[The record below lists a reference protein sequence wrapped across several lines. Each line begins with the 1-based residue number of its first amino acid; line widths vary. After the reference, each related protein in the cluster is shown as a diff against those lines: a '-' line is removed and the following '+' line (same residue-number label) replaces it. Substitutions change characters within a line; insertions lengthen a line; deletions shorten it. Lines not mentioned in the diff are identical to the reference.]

1 MDRELQLIK
10 FFCDA
15 DDFWK
20 IFRPGWEGHL
30 IENQEHVVHSSLAVS
45 EIIAIVAFYHHSG
58 FKTFKHYFIL
68 YLKPVLKKFFPS
80 ISSYSR
86 FIELIKTVL
95 IPIFFFLQTLLGEC
109 SGVSF
114 IDSTPLQVCH
124 NLRIKSHKTFKGIAK
139 RGKSSIGW
147 FFGFK
152 LHIVINETGELL
164 AWMLTSGNVSDRA
177 SVENLSKN
185 LFGKL
190 FGDRGYISS
199 ELFNKLFKS
208 GVTLVTKIRSNM
220 KNRLMSLVDKIL
232 LRKRGLVD
240 SVNATLKEECN
251 IEHSRHR
258 SPLNFLIHLMGALI
272 GYCYL
277 EKKPAIRIS
286 RKNLGLLVAQ

>member
-10 FFCDA
+10 IFCDA

-20 IFRPGWEGHL
+20 KFRSEWEAHL
-30 IENQEHVVHSSLAVS
+30 IGNQERITHSALTAS
-45 EIIAIVAFYHHSG
+45 EIISIVSFYHHSG

-68 YLKPVLKKFFPS
+68 YVQPILKKFFPS
-80 ISSYSR
+80 ILSYNR
-86 FIELIKTVL
+86 FIELIKSVMV
-95 IPIFFFLQTLLGEC
+95 PIFFFLQTLLGVC

-124 NLRIKSHKTFKGIAK
+124 NLRIRSHKTFKGMAR
-139 RGKSSIGW
+139 RGKSSTGW

-152 LHIVINETGELL
+152 LHIVVNETGELL
-164 AWMLTSGNVSDRA
+164 AWMLTSGNVNDQA
-177 SVENLSKN
+177 PVENLAKN

-190 FGDRGYISS
+190 FGDRGYISGA
-199 ELFNKLFKS
+199 LFEKLFKN
-208 GVTLVTKIRSNM
+208 GLTLVTKIRSNM

-240 SVNATLKEECN
+240 SVNASLKEECN

-277 EKKPAIRIS
+277 DKKPAIRIS
-286 RKNLGLLVAQ
+286 RKHLRLLMTQ